1 MYTEDR
7 YMTLLKQSLA
17 FSNELGIKNIDR
29 KFMDCKYQEDSDFH
43 NIVNMVQG
51 ELFDIIENMF
61 SHPPYLGNYCLD
73 LTAITFMY
81 LKAKGFDVEMIYGN
95 VNINNSPED
104 EWDTTPEY
112 LKNEYQRM
120 IKKGEQDVHAWVGI
134 GGNII
139 IDFALP
145 ERLWK
150 NYKYPKEIN
159 FPIGQSDFF
168 EKSLK
173 VKYKPMV
180 VGSDF
185 FKQTNR
191 YDPLDDIFGFKN
203 IVERMN

>member
-1 MYTEDR
+1 
-7 YMTLLKQSLA
+7 
-17 FSNELGIKNIDR
+17 
-29 KFMDCKYQEDSDFH
+29 
-43 NIVNMVQG
+43 
-51 ELFDIIENMF
+51 
-61 SHPPYLGNYCLD
+61 
-73 LTAITFMY
+73 
-81 LKAKGFDVEMIYGN
+81 LKAKGIEAEMIYGN

-112 LKNEYQRM
+112 LQNEYQLK

-159 FPIGQSDFF
+159 FPIGKSDFF

-173 VKYKPMV
+173 VKYKPMAM
-180 VGSDF
+180 GSDF

-203 IVERMN
+203 IVERLM